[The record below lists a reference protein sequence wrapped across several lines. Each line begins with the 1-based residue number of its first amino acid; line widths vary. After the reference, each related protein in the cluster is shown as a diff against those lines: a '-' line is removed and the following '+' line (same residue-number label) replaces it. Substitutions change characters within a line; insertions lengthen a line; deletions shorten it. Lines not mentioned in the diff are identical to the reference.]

1 MPSLYIKG
9 MSPLETLG
17 LSPGCSVE
25 DAKTRWR
32 QLVQQHHPDHT
43 STDDTQKFQEIQTAY
58 EAIKADPSILDGKKA
73 STMSFLR
80 VDVDVSI
87 EDIYFAREIPVK
99 ITRQVY
105 CDHCA
110 GTGAEARE
118 AGICTLCN
126 GTGQITSN
134 VLKLMGRGSECP
146 TCFGAGV
153 PLINRCTVCGGSKYV
168 VDRSTRKIRFSI
180 NDYHKKVITLKD
192 AGHQISR
199 NTYSNV
205 YVKLSV
211 DHSGPACI
219 EDDYFRVNY
228 KILPIQRI
236 IGDHAEMG
244 MFSRTLRFKIEQN
257 ATETI
262 VVDRVSPGVTQRV
275 RVMFIETPATLTDE
289 TVELYEKILA
299 IEKRRME

>member
-1 MPSLYIKG
+1 
-9 MSPLETLG
+9 MSPLEILG
-17 LSPGCSVE
+17 LSPGSSLE
-25 DAKTRWR
+25 DAKARWR
-32 QLVQQHHPDHT
+32 QLVQQHHPDHA
-43 STDDTQKFQEIQTAY
+43 STDDTQKFHDIQAAY
-58 EAIKADPSILDGKKA
+58 EAVKADPSILDGKKA
-73 STMSFLR
+73 STASFLR

-99 ITRQVY
+99 ISRQVY

-126 GTGQITSN
+126 GTGKITSN

-168 VDRSTRKIRFSI
+168 VDRSTRKVRFSI
-180 NDYHKKVITLKD
+180 GDYHNKVVTLRD

-199 NTYSNV
+199 NTYGSV
-205 YVKLSV
+205 YVKLNV

-236 IGDHAEMG
+236 IGDSAEME
-244 MFSRTLRFKIEQN
+244 MYSRRLKFRIEKN
-257 ATETI
+257 ATETLI
-262 VVDRVSPGVTQRV
+262 VDRVSPGVTQRV
-275 RVMFIETPATLTDE
+275 RVMFIETPATLTNE
-289 TVELYEKILA
+289 TVELYKKILA
-299 IEKRRME
+299 IEKQYKEKALQ

>member
-1 MPSLYIKG
+1 
-9 MSPLETLG
+9 MSPLEILG
-17 LSPGCSVE
+17 LSPGSSLE
-25 DAKTRWR
+25 EAKARWR
-32 QLVQQHHPDHT
+32 QLVQQHHPDHA
-43 STDDTQKFQEIQTAY
+43 STDDTQKFHDIQAAY
-58 EAIKADPSILDGKKA
+58 EAVKADPSILDGKKA
-73 STMSFLR
+73 STASFLR

-87 EDIYFAREIPVK
+87 EDIYFYREIPIK

-105 CDHCA
+105 CDHCS

-126 GTGQITSN
+126 GTGKITSN
-134 VLKLMGRGSECP
+134 VLKLMGRDSTCP
-146 TCFGAGV
+146 TCSGAGV
-153 PLINRCTVCGGSKYV
+153 SSKNRCTVCGGSKYV
-168 VDRSTRKIRFSI
+168 IDRSTRKMRFSI
-180 NDYHKKVITLKD
+180 NDYHKKIVTLKD

-199 NTYSNV
+199 NTYGSV
-205 YVKLSV
+205 YVKLNV

-236 IGDHAEMG
+236 IGDSAEME
-244 MFSRTLRFKIEQN
+244 MYSRVLRFKIEKN
-257 ATETI
+257 ATETLI
-262 VVDRVSPGVTQRV
+262 VDRVSPGVTQRV

-299 IEKRRME
+299 IEKQYKVLSRF